1 MARHLKAQA
10 YYSTVI
16 AILIISECIS
26 YVIPII
32 SEKIPSTL
40 HFPRVV
46 LHLLHEGV
54 IPRETVVILDECT
67 FNNSPYVYLLN
78 FLSIT
83 FCLLFPL
90 VSILLNR
97 NKKYILKC
105 GI

>member
-10 YYSTVI
+10 CHSTVI

-26 YVIPII
+26 SAIPLI
-32 SEKIPSTL
+32 SKKIPSAL

-46 LHLLHEGV
+46 LRLLHTGV
-54 IPRETVVILDECT
+54 MPRETIVILDECT
-67 FNNSPYVYLLN
+67 FNNSPYVYLLH

-83 FCLLFPL
+83 FCLLFSP

-97 NKKYILKC
+97 NKK
-105 GI
+105 

>member
-10 YYSTVI
+10 CHSTVI

-32 SEKIPSTL
+32 SKKIPPAL
-40 HFPRVV
+40 RFPGVV
-46 LHLLHEGV
+46 LRLLCKGL
-54 IPRETVVILDECT
+54 IPRETIVILDECT

-83 FCLLFPL
+83 FCLSFSL
-90 VSILLNR
+90 VSMLLNR
-97 NKKYILKC
+97 NKKYAT
-105 GI
+105 